1 MINALIIIDSV
12 EKTSENVLHVCI
24 LQFKMKGVE
33 KIMKGLSKLT
43 LAALIGYSIIVAP
56 QAHAAGQEKM
66 TAMNREF
73 LQNDQYVYNGYRVK
87 EVGKPAI
94 YLVDRGMK
102 RYITDSDTYNRIFKN
117 WDGVLEFQ
125 SLHTIPNGRS
135 IDQDMGLVRFEKDS
149 FLYFLDKDATGKPM
163 KRWITSPSALNKYA
177 FHSEAAMLPQWMKH
191 AIPNGASIR

>member
-1 MINALIIIDSV
+1 
-12 EKTSENVLHVCI
+12 
-24 LQFKMKGVE
+24 MKGVE
-33 KIMKGLSKLT
+33 KMMRGLSKFT
-43 LAALIGYSIIVAP
+43 LAALIGCSISVAP
-56 QAHAAGQEKM
+56 QAHAAGQEKI

-87 EVGKPAI
+87 EVGKSAI

-149 FLYFLDKDATGKPM
+149 FIYFLDKDATGKPM
-163 KRWITSPSALNKYA
+163 KRWITSPSILNKYA
-177 FHSEAAMLPQWMKH
+177 FHSEAAMLPQWMKN
-191 AIPNGASIR
+191 AIPNGAAIR

>member
-1 MINALIIIDSV
+1 M
-12 EKTSENVLHVCI
+12 ERTSENVLHFCI
-24 LQFKMKGVE
+24 LQLKMKGVE
-33 KIMKGLSKLT
+33 KMMKGLSKFT
-43 LAALIGYSIIVAP
+43 LATLIGCSIIVAP

-177 FHSEAAMLPQWMKH
+177 FHSEAAMLPQWMKN

>member
-1 MINALIIIDSV
+1 
-12 EKTSENVLHVCI
+12 
-24 LQFKMKGVE
+24 MKGVE
-33 KIMKGLSKLT
+33 KMMKGLSKFT
-43 LAALIGYSIIVAP
+43 LAVLIGCSIIVAP

-135 IDQDMGLVRFEKDS
+135 IDQDMGLVRFENNS
-149 FLYFLDKDATGKPM
+149 ELYFFDKDATGKPM
-163 KRWITSPSALNKYA
+163 KRWITSSFIMNKYA
-177 FHSEAAMLPQWMKH
+177 FHTEASMLPQWMKN

>member
-1 MINALIIIDSV
+1 MM
-12 EKTSENVLHVCI
+12 T
-24 LQFKMKGVE
+24 
-33 KIMKGLSKLT
+33 GLSKFI
-43 LAALIGYSIIVAP
+43 LAALIGCNGWSIIVAP
-56 QAHAAGQEKM
+56 QAHAAGQEKII
-66 TAMNREF
+66 AMSQEF

-135 IDQDMGLVRFEKDS
+135 IDQHMGLVRFEKDS
-149 FLYFLDKDATGKPM
+149 FLYFLDKDATGKSM
-163 KRWITSPSALNKYA
+163 KRWITSPSVLNKYA
-177 FHSEAAMLPQWMKH
+177 FYSEAAMLPLWMKN
-191 AIPNGASIR
+191 AIPNGAAIR